1 MERYRFSNDYA
12 TQYGE
17 FVFESQEEKDR
28 GFAFSVTDTVVA
40 TLKLPRMLGT
50 VSAILHLQSDLTGEC
65 FSIPLL
71 HRELELDMD
80 RYEAVIAA
88 DSRPAGLYFFTVEL
102 SGASGSV
109 FCKKE
114 YATHRIT
121 FSAHENPYSAGFQL
135 LLADFKYPAPDWI
148 YGGVIY
154 HVFVDRFKKGGNYP
168 VRADAILE
176 SDWDNGIPQFP
187 EYPGAP
193 LENNLFFGGDLDGI
207 AEKLDHIAS
216 LGVRA
221 IYLSPI
227 FEAYSNHK
235 YDTGDY
241 LRIDGMFGGEAA
253 FQRLLK
259 AADAR
264 GISLILDGVFNH
276 TGDDSR
282 YFNKKGRYPTLG
294 AYQSPKSPYY
304 NWYEFQEFP
313 DRYTCWWNISIL
325 PRLHLEEPSCLEFFL
340 GNDGVVAKYARMGV
354 RGFRLDVA
362 DELSDSFIE
371 TLKHRLSLCQDGSIL
386 YGEVWEDASNKIA
399 YGKRRR
405 YYLGTELDGVMN
417 YPLRTGIIS
426 YVRDGETLP
435 LQYALIDVMGNM
447 PKRIRDAQMNLLGT
461 HDTER
466 ILTVLSG
473 VGRGGR
479 ENRELAFAR
488 LSEQMRDLAK
498 RRLLISYLLLAT
510 LPGVPAVFYGDEAGL
525 EGYGDPFNRMP
536 YPWGR
541 EDVTIL
547 SHYQKTGDLRR
558 RYSVYKTGDFCLRLL
573 NTDILAFS
581 RFDEADE
588 YLTLINRSNEIYQV
602 SATEEF
608 AVLTDG
614 EKCSKMIILDGIS
627 GSVIRIPKTEVE
639 ELCIQKIAE

>member
-12 TQYGE
+12 MQHGE
-17 FVFESQEEKDR
+17 FIFENRYDKDR
-28 GFAFSVTDTVVA
+28 GFAFSVADTLVA
-40 TLKLPRMLGT
+40 TLKVPRSLGT
-50 VSAILHLQSDLTGEC
+50 VTAILHLQSDLTGEC

-71 HRELELDMD
+71 HRNLELDMD
-80 RYEAVIAA
+80 RYEGIIAA
-88 DSRPAGLYFFTVEL
+88 DSRSAGLYFFTVEL
-102 SGASGSV
+102 RGAIGAV

-114 YATHRIT
+114 YATHRIV

-176 SDWDNGIPQFP
+176 SDWENGIPQFP

-193 LENNLFFGGDLDGI
+193 FENNLFFGGDLDGI
-207 AEKLDHIAS
+207 AQKLDHIAS
-216 LGVRA
+216 LGVKA

-241 LRIDGMFGGEAA
+241 LKIDGMFGGEAA
-253 FQRLLK
+253 LRKLLQ
-259 AADAR
+259 AAEER

-276 TGDDSR
+276 TGDDSL

-294 AYQSPKSPYY
+294 AYQSQKSPYY
-304 NWYEFQEFP
+304 NWYEFEEYP

-325 PRLHLEEPSCLEFFL
+325 PRLRLNEPSCLDFFV

-362 DELSDSFIE
+362 DELSDLFIE
-371 TLKHRLSLCQDGSIL
+371 ALKQRLDLCQDGSVL

-405 YYLGTELDGVMN
+405 YYLGKELDGVMN
-417 YPLRTGIIS
+417 YPLRAGIIS
-426 YVRDGETLP
+426 FVKDGDTLP
-435 LQYALIDVMGNM
+435 LQYALIDVMENT

-473 VGRGGR
+473 VERGPR
-479 ENRELAFAR
+479 ENQELAFAR
-488 LSEQMRDLAK
+488 LSEEKRALAK

-510 LPGVPAVFYGDEAGL
+510 LPGVPTVYYGDEAGL

-541 EDVTIL
+541 EDATIL
-547 SHYQKTGDLRR
+547 AHYRKTGDLRR
-558 RYSVYKTGDFCLRLL
+558 RYSVYERGGFRLRLL
-573 NTDILAFS
+573 NAELLVFS
-581 RFDEADE
+581 RCDEADE
-588 YLTLINRSNEIYQV
+588 YLTLINRSDEKYKV
-602 SATEEF
+602 SAIEEF

-627 GSVIRIPKTEVE
+627 GAVVRIPKTGIKG
-639 ELCIQKIAE
+639 LCIQKTTE